1 VLARLLTVF
10 FMLKPA
16 LRIVGIGNGAIL
28 IFQTAAHVI
37 EMCLNSR
44 LSACWVSVLQRIV
57 DGTVLGQ

>member
-1 VLARLLTVF
+1 
-10 FMLKPA
+10 MLKPA
-16 LRIVGIGNGAIL
+16 LRIVGIGMGAIL

-44 LSACWVSVLQRIV
+44 LSACRVSVLQRIV